1 MPVACSVIED
11 RPLVMKSTRGD
22 GFFEAS
28 KSGAHASVNRWVPV
42 TFTSHAWFHA
52 SRLVKRPA
60 VTAVSKSA
68 PILNLAVVHRL
79 ITMREL
85 RTGIVDKD
93 INVAKFVLD
102 VFDCRIDGIVG

>member
-11 RPLVMKSTRGD
+11 RPLVMKSKRGD

-68 PILNLAVVHRL
+68 PVLKLAVTRR
-79 ITMREL
+79 ISTMRE
-85 RTGIVDKD
+85 RRASIVDED

-102 VFDCRIDGIVG
+102 VFDCRSDGIVG